1 MKEVDF
7 KSLKVQRAGFGD
19 SADSYI
25 SFGFYTD
32 GTEIEDEV
40 LDQLTN
46 ECDIY
51 QMLFDR
57 A

>member
-7 KSLKVQRAGFGD
+7 KSLVVQRAGFGD

-25 SFGFYTD
+25 SFGYYTD

-40 LDQLTN
+40 LEQLTN
-46 ECDIY
+46 DCDID

-57 A
+57 I